1 MLAIFCLASPAAFVL
16 PHASLLIGLPIA
28 NAPEPWGTLAIFG
41 ISLVVSVV
49 VSLIQKQEFD
59 FRTLRDRGRTS
70 VKSGVVKSIAKETVV
85 EPALVSNP
93 V

>member
-1 MLAIFCLASPAAFVL
+1 
-16 PHASLLIGLPIA
+16 
-28 NAPEPWGTLAIFG
+28 
-41 ISLVVSVV
+41 VVSVV

-70 VKSGVVKSIAKETVV
+70 VKSGVVESIAKETVV
-85 EPALVSNP
+85 EPALASNP